1 MEHCP
6 AAVRP
11 YMSLA
16 LTGVCEACPNVNEK
30 VLTVSQ
36 SPKQS
41 FMAFIEDV
49 RFPCVGAKSA
59 LHLGAIEVVEARSI
73 RDGDSDAD
81 ILSALQA
88 FPHSAIY
95 RRQFASLAVLFPAT
109 PALTEEQ
116 FEAALWSRLTALQ
129 KLDASDWDAEVSD
142 DPQSPHFA
150 MSFGGHGY
158 YVVGMHPG
166 ASRVARRA
174 PFAALVFNSHAKF
187 RALRQAGLFDPIQH
201 VVRARDTKLQGS
213 PNPMLANHGERS
225 EAAQYSGRSVP
236 ADWAC
241 PFKRSAG

>member
-1 MEHCP
+1 M
-6 AAVRP
+6 
-11 YMSLA
+11 
-16 LTGVCEACPNVNEK
+16 
-30 VLTVSQ
+30 SQ

-41 FMAFIEDV
+41 FMAFIEDG

-59 LHLGAIEVVEARSI
+59 LHIGAIEVVEARNLCH
-73 RDGDSDAD
+73 GDFDAD

-88 FPHSAIY
+88 FPQSTIY
-95 RRQFASLAVLFPAT
+95 SSKFASLAILFPST
-109 PALTEEQ
+109 PALTEEE
-116 FEAALWSRLTALQ
+116 FESALWSRLTALQ
-129 KLDASDWDAEVSD
+129 RLDTADWDAEVSD

-201 VVRARDTKLQGS
+201 VVRARDTKLQGNT
-213 PNPMLANHGERS
+213 NPMLANHGERS
-225 EAAQYSGRSVP
+225 EAPQYSGRSVLS
-236 ADWAC
+236 DWAC
-241 PFKRSAG
+241 PFKRSVG